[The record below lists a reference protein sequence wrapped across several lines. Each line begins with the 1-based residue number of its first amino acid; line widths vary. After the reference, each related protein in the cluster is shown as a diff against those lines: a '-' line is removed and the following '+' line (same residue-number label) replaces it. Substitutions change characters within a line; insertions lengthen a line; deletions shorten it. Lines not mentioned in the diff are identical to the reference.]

1 MNEWKKFSFTKK
13 KGGGFMLEHRGT
25 AETWL
30 HLVHDEESGD
40 LYVIGDYFR
49 KPRMLGEYERLDIA
63 NNPIHQHL
71 CNQIGLWFVLNCMR
85 RWKHAPNIRLQLLK
99 AIEDERDG
107 LSAARYI
114 YLHLLGSNRES
125 EFSEYHSKV
134 YTNAEDELLN
144 IPEGIKP
151 PLDPNGVT
159 FYADPYLQGLQG

>member
-1 MNEWKKFSFTKK
+1 
-13 KGGGFMLEHRGT
+13 MLEHRGT

-49 KPRMLGEYERLDIA
+49 KPRMIGEYERLDIA
-63 NNPIHQHL
+63 NNPIHQHF